1 MKRLSSLVVVVF
13 AFAALVVASAFGAGG
28 KSPHNQPI
36 TATCTT
42 SGNVTV
48 HASSGQSAWVDN
60 THWVVLSFSGQF
72 TPAGGT
78 AGPVFTK
85 VYGHK
90 NGLVKRN
97 TAQSCK
103 GSQTDAAGNTFTFT
117 VTVAK
122 TTR

>member
-48 HASSGQSAWVDN
+48 HASSGQ
-60 THWVVLSFSGQF
+60 F
-72 TPAGGT
+72 TPAVGT